1 MVIMG
6 FKNDGR
12 FECNLKERI
21 MGNNKFLKDKRGG
34 SELLAF
40 IIVVAVTASIVTSC
54 LPKLSKSV
62 EDSMT
67 SIPKVYSSTDTIVF
81 D

>member
-21 MGNNKFLKDKRGG
+21 MRNNKFLKDKRGG